1 MTRSPNRLLGVIL
14 GGIFVV
20 LGGLG
25 FVFSSSVGF
34 VDPAGVQFLGVLQV
48 NGLQNSIHILV
59 GAALVMA
66 ALSNQPASA
75 STNAWTGTF
84 LLVLGLVGL
93 FLVGEP
99 YNALAL
105 NSAANV
111 LHFGAAAVLLAAGL
125 GAENRPEPAPDPLS
139 AGPDAAGP
147 DAAGPDS
154 GPDSAGR

>member
-1 MTRSPNRLLGVIL
+1 MMRSPNRVLGLIL

-25 FVFSSSVGF
+25 FVFSSTVGF
-34 VDPAGVQFLGVLQV
+34 VDPAGVPFLGVLQV
-48 NGLQNSIHILV
+48 NGLQNSIHVLV

-75 STNAWTGTF
+75 NTNAWTGAF
-84 LLVLGLVGL
+84 LLALGLVGL

-99 YNALAL
+99 HNVLAL

-111 LHFGAAAVLLAAGL
+111 LHFGAASVLLAAGL
-125 GAENRPEPAPDPLS
+125 GAENRPVPSADALSAAPDSS
-139 AGPDAAGP
+139 A
-147 DAAGPDS
+147 
-154 GPDSAGR
+154 R

>member
-20 LGGLG
+20 LGALG

-34 VDPAGVQFLGVLQV
+34 VDPAGVPFLGLLQV
-48 NGLQNSIHILV
+48 NGLQNSIHVIV
-59 GAALVMA
+59 GAALAMA

-75 STNAWTGTF
+75 MTNAWVGAF

-99 YNALAL
+99 YNVIAL
-105 NSAANV
+105 NSATNV

-125 GAENRPEPAPDPLS
+125 GAENRPVPAADPLS
-139 AGPDAAGP
+139 AGSDTPRPDP
-147 DAAGPDS
+147 S
-154 GPDSAGR
+154 GS